1 MILVIIITVSTVIS
15 ILIVT
20 LYRHQCLL
28 RDRAQLMRDAMRHR
42 DFSFR
47 LPTKGLL
54 FGERALQETLNDM
67 GHDIE
72 KLVAHNEVESW
83 QRLTRVLTHEI
94 MNATTPIQSISQS
107 YLSSPDIKG
116 TFYEEGIKAIYDTSS
131 GLATFV
137 SNYRKMTQLQE
148 PVLKDLDVS
157 TLVNSIIG
165 LYPEL
170 KWEIDLPSQLNLR
183 ADESLIRQVFINLI
197 KNAIEAEAKTIGIK
211 YLESFGPGISSSSFR
226 KGSPESKYSSTQFS
240 GKLLISN
247 DGHCIPD
254 DVAREIF
261 IPFFTTKQRGSGIG
275 LSLSRQILLMQ
286 GLILSL
292 ADHPIRGY
300 NVTFILE
307 NDKL

>member
-1 MILVIIITVSTVIS
+1 MIIAVVGLVIV
-15 ILIVT
+15 LGIVAA

-54 FGERALQETLNDM
+54 FGERALQDTLNDM
-67 GHDIE
+67 GHEIE

-94 MNATTPIQSISQS
+94 MNVITPIRSISQA
-107 YLSSPDIKG
+107 YLSNPDIKG
-116 TFYEEGIKAIYDTSS
+116 SMYEEGIQAIYDTST
-131 GLATFV
+131 GLSVFV
-137 SNYRKMTQLQE
+137 SNYRKMTQLQD
-148 PVLKDLDVS
+148 PVMRDLD
-157 TLVNSIIG
+157 LNAFCRSIAAIYG
-165 LYPEL
+165 DL
-170 KWEIDLPSQLNLR
+170 KWEIDVPSHVQLR
-183 ADESLIRQVFINLI
+183 ADESMLRQVFINII
-197 KNAIEAEAKTIGIK
+197 KNAIEADAKTIGIK
-211 YLESFGPGISSSSFR
+211 YIEPSETCFGKSYF
-226 KGSPESKYSSTQFS
+226 Y

-247 DGHCIPD
+247 DGHIIPD
-254 DVAREIF
+254 DVTREIF

-286 GLILSL
+286 GLLLSL

-307 NDKL
+307 SDRS